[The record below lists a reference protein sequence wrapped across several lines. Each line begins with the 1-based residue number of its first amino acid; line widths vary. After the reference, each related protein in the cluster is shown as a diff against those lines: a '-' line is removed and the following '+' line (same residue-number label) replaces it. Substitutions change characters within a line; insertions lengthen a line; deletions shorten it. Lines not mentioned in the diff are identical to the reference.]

1 MSLDT
6 ITAGIWLALCACFWL
21 HANFVLD
28 NAWNS
33 FELLQRQG
41 VVTGISWYRDAF
53 VVYVVQMIRRM
64 SCL

>member
-6 ITAGIWLALCACFWL
+6 VAAGMLLALCACFWL

-41 VVTGISWYRDAF
+41 VVTGISWYRDVF